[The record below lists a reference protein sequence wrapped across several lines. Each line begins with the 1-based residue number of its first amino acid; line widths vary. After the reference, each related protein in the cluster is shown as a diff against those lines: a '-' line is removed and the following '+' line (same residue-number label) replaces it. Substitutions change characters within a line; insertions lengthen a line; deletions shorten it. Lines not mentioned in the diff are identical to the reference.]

1 MGNTQSMKK
10 INYEDMQT
18 VTKNPEIY
26 LIINTL
32 SPSDQKCLIVNTT
45 VAEEEEILIN
55 KYLKENKSI
64 RIIVYGKNCN
74 DDSVQKKYQQLLTLG
89 FYNIFVYTGGMF
101 EWLLL
106 QDIYDKELFP
116 TTKKELDLL
125 KYKPNQLLNSI
136 ETEEFVLATSN
147 FLACS
152 LFWFLISSLAI
163 SNRTLVDGSDKR
175 VAHIFWASA
184 FDDFAKTLPAKVL
197 VSSIPEV
204 EAATKEGV
212 IVF

>member
-45 VAEEEEILIN
+45 VAEEEEVLIN

-125 KYKPNQLLNSI
+125 KYKPNQLLNI
-136 ETEEFVLATSN
+136 ALLEY
-147 FLACS
+147 
-152 LFWFLISSLAI
+152 
-163 SNRTLVDGSDKR
+163 
-175 VAHIFWASA
+175 
-184 FDDFAKTLPAKVL
+184 
-197 VSSIPEV
+197 
-204 EAATKEGV
+204 
-212 IVF
+212 

>member
-74 DDSVQKKYQQLLTLG
+74 DDSVNKKYQQLLTLG

-106 QDIYDKELFP
+106 QDIYSADEFP
-116 TTKKELDLL
+116 TTTSMRDIL
-125 KYKPNQLLNSI
+125 KYKSSQRLNIGLLEN
-136 ETEEFVLATSN
+136 
-147 FLACS
+147 
-152 LFWFLISSLAI
+152 
-163 SNRTLVDGSDKR
+163 G
-175 VAHIFWASA
+175 
-184 FDDFAKTLPAKVL
+184 
-197 VSSIPEV
+197 
-204 EAATKEGV
+204 
-212 IVF
+212 

>member
-64 RIIVYGKNCN
+64 KIIVYGKNCN

-125 KYKPNQLLNSI
+125 KYKPNQLLNI
-136 ETEEFVLATSN
+136 ALLEY
-147 FLACS
+147 
-152 LFWFLISSLAI
+152 
-163 SNRTLVDGSDKR
+163 
-175 VAHIFWASA
+175 
-184 FDDFAKTLPAKVL
+184 
-197 VSSIPEV
+197 
-204 EAATKEGV
+204 
-212 IVF
+212 

>member
-106 QDIYDKELFP
+106 QDIYDKDLFP

-125 KYKPNQLLNSI
+125 KYKPCQLLNI
-136 ETEEFVLATSN
+136 ALLEY
-147 FLACS
+147 
-152 LFWFLISSLAI
+152 
-163 SNRTLVDGSDKR
+163 
-175 VAHIFWASA
+175 
-184 FDDFAKTLPAKVL
+184 
-197 VSSIPEV
+197 
-204 EAATKEGV
+204 
-212 IVF
+212 